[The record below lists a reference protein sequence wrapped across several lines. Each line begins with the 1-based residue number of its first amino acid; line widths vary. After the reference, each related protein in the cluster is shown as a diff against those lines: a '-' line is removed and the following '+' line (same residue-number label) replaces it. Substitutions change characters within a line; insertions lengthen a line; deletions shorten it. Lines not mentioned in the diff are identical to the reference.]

1 MNLNFICIIAL
12 VKSLFNNVL
21 MMASVLTTCRWTHG
35 NIYWSNVDEKLM
47 LEMVFLPIPEPTH
60 ELCWQ
65 QKQQKKKSKLDPNN
79 AKEANNASN
88 ATS

>member
-1 MNLNFICIIAL
+1 
-12 VKSLFNNVL
+12 
-21 MMASVLTTCRWTHG
+21 
-35 NIYWSNVDEKLM
+35 M
-47 LEMVFLPIPEPTH
+47 LEKVFLPIPEPTH

-65 QKQQKKKSKLDPNN
+65 QKQQKKKRELDPNN